1 MQHPSIWEKLRAFIH
16 RKTEPQKPKQPEP
29 VKIPSSICTFL
40 TLIGTTL
47 LTGVCWVM
55 ITNTLGWQNNL
66 VATGLIAIFG
76 LLMFSWPLSNWIQNE
91 RAKEAR
97 KTNAEA
103 RIIEDRQK
111 AEVIAASILEEARQ
125 EKAEAKE
132 KAERIKQ
139 RHRRGALRNFYRFL
153 FGEND

>member
-1 MQHPSIWEKLRAFIH
+1 MQNPSIWERLRAFIH
-16 RKTEPQKPKQPEP
+16 QKTAPPEP
-29 VKIPSSICTFL
+29 VKIPSSIWTFL

-76 LLMFSWPLSNWIQNE
+76 LIMFSWPLSNWIQNE

-103 RIIEDRQK
+103 RLIEDRQK
-111 AEVIAASILEEARQ
+111 AEALANSIREEARQ
-125 EKAEAKE
+125 EKAEAKAE
-132 KAERIKQ
+132 KEAEKEAEKQ
-139 RHRRGALRNFYRFL
+139 RRRRGAIRNLYSFL
-153 FGEND
+153 FGDQ

>member
-1 MQHPSIWEKLRAFIH
+1 MQHPSVWEKLRAFIH
-16 RKTEPQKPKQPEP
+16 RRTEPQNPKSQEP
-29 VKIPSSICTFL
+29 VKIPSSIWTFL

-66 VATGLIAIFG
+66 VATGFIAMFG

-91 RAKEAR
+91 RAKEVR

-103 RIIEDRQK
+103 RILEDRQK
-111 AEVIAASILEEARQ
+111 AEVIAASVLEEARQ
-125 EKAEAKE
+125 KKAEAKE
-132 KAERIKQ
+132 EAERIKQ
-139 RHRRGALRNFYRFL
+139 RRRRGSIRNLYRFL